1 MKVRELK
8 SLRKKYVEL
17 RKELIA
23 TIENS
28 DFEVDVAG
36 DAVDKLQGASLLRVQ
51 NQLARINLN
60 KLRALDRAIE
70 QIDAREYG
78 DCEDCGERIGLKRLE
93 ALPGVTL
100 CIGCAEKAELQR

>member
-17 RKELIA
+17 RRELIL
-23 TIENS
+23 TIQNS

-51 NQLARINLN
+51 NQLSKINVN
-60 KLRALDRAIE
+60 RLRALERAIE
-70 QIDAREYG
+70 QIDAKEYG
-78 DCEDCGERIGLKRLE
+78 DCEECGEPIGLKRLE
-93 ALPGVTL
+93 ALPGITL
-100 CIGCAEKAELQR
+100 CVVCAEKAERQK

>member
-1 MKVRELK
+1 MKVRESK

-17 RKELIA
+17 KQQLIA

-51 NQLARINLN
+51 NQLSKHNLD
-60 KLRALDRAIE
+60 KLRAIDRAIE
-70 QIDAREYG
+70 LIDAKEYG
-78 DCEDCGERIGLKRLE
+78 DCEECGEPIGIKRLE
-93 ALPGVTL
+93 AIPGVTL
-100 CIGCAEKAELQR
+100 CVICAERNERQR

>member
-8 SLRKKYVEL
+8 SLRKRYVEL
-17 RKELIA
+17 RKELIT
-23 TIENS
+23 TIANS

-51 NQLARINLN
+51 NQLSKNNLN
-60 KLRALDRAIE
+60 KLRALERAIE
-70 QIDAREYG
+70 QIDVKEYG
-78 DCEDCGERIGLKRLE
+78 NCEECGEPIGLKRLE

-100 CIGCAEKAELQR
+100 CVTCAEKAERQR